1 MDCRRIARNT
11 FLRTIDH
18 FSRAPSGP
26 AQGQNRMTLL
36 EESPATQSAAARRAM
51 IDSQLRVSG
60 VNDPAVLAAMD
71 AVARE
76 DFVPEGARANAY
88 IDRAVPLGEG
98 HALAAPLVHGRI
110 LSEAVPQPGEAVLVV
125 SPSGY
130 LAQLARHMGAA
141 VTLLTPAEA
150 AAARKGGE
158 VALILIDGAI
168 EQLPDGLAGRL
179 ADGGRIV
186 TGVVERGVTR
196 LAFGRK
202 VAGEVALLSLA
213 EIGMPVLAE
222 FAAPKRWTF

>member
-1 MDCRRIARNT
+1 
-11 FLRTIDH
+11 
-18 FSRAPSGP
+18 
-26 AQGQNRMTLL
+26 
-36 EESPATQSAAARRAM
+36 
-51 IDSQLRVSG
+51 
-60 VNDPAVLAAMD
+60 
-71 AVARE
+71 
-76 DFVPEGARANAY
+76 
-88 IDRAVPLGEG
+88 
-98 HALAAPLVHGRI
+98 
-110 LSEAVPQPGEAVLVV
+110 
-125 SPSGY
+125 
-130 LAQLARHMGAA
+130 MGAA

-168 EQLPDGLAGRL
+168 EQLPNGLAGRL